1 MVLLLTTLLCVTF
14 DTTRLLGIFEWGLGV
29 ICFHLEKPSLWQ
41 RRGGFLL
48 GVWVCDEKQ
57 IPPAPLQKR
66 GGEKA
71 PDFFNSKR

>member
-41 RRGGFLL
+41 HRGGFFMCYNVKKFQFQENIN
-48 GVWVCDEKQ
+48 GYSD
-57 IPPAPLQKR
+57 I
-66 GGEKA
+66 
-71 PDFFNSKR
+71 